1 MNGIGR
7 TTMVLGTAAAAL
19 LALLVLPGIVSP
31 ASAAPV
37 ALAGSNSQQWAYGAQ
52 KWVNVSENFGNATY
66 EAKAFFG
73 WQVVFTATNTSSTT
87 VALEAQRTIVGSYFA
102 DLCAPNCASPTT
114 GHGNLSV
121 VAWEKDAGFANLTSA
136 ASVYENGTAVPAV
149 GLLNASAQ
157 VAGNVTEQLSA
168 SLSSGL
174 LNGST
179 ASALYVS
186 GAGHD
191 TITFAPA
198 LGLVPQNV
206 SGGAT
211 WNASSDFAA
220 SGGWSIDANWSHTSF
235 SGATTSGS
243 FTPSGNLQGNG
254 TIDLRG
260 GDLGLVTLR
269 NGATVPVIALA
280 WSGPFDDVDGVILVP
295 HDFDLFGDGSHA
307 WASASLVGQAAA
319 TANVNIVLDATHHL
333 RVVAAATSF
342 SEDDTSL
349 STEAAPSHG
358 PQAAATTT
366 TGATVLQAQPEPVA
380 QAQGTS
386 GCYVGQCAASAS
398 GAHGLGGLGLALL
411 VGLVVAVV
419 VGSVGVV
426 EYRVWAR
433 RRAERGLA
441 SASTSVRAPL
451 PPPPGAYLGGAAGGP
466 VAPPAPPAPREE
478 PPRSR

>member
-7 TTMVLGTAAAAL
+7 TTAVLGTVAAAL

-52 KWVNVSENFGNATY
+52 KWVNVSGNFGNATY

-73 WQVVFTATNTSSTT
+73 WQVVFTATNTSATT

-102 DLCAPNCASPTT
+102 DLCAPTCSNPTS

-121 VAWEKDAGFANLTSA
+121 VAWEKDAGFANLTTT
-136 ASVYENGTAVPAV
+136 ASVYENGTAVAAV

-157 VAGNVTEQLSA
+157 VAGNVSEQLSVSVA
-168 SLSSGL
+168 SGFF
-174 LNGST
+174 NGST

-186 GAGHD
+186 GAGHHD
-191 TITFAPA
+191 VTFSPA

-206 SGGAT
+206 SSGAQ

-220 SGGWSIDANWSHTSF
+220 NGGWSIVANWSHTSF
-235 SGATTSGS
+235 SGATSSGS
-243 FTPSGNLQGNG
+243 FTPSGSLQGNG
-254 TIDLRG
+254 TIDLSG
-260 GDLGLVTLR
+260 ADLGMVTLR
-269 NGATVPVIALA
+269 NGVTVPAIALVS
-280 WSGPFDDVDGVILVP
+280 SGPFDDVDGVILVP
-295 HDFDLFGDGSHA
+295 HDFDLFGDGAHA
-307 WASASLVGQAAA
+307 WASDALVGQAAS
-319 TANVNIVLDATHHL
+319 TSNVNIVLDATHHL

-349 STEAAPSHG
+349 STQAGASHG
-358 PQAAATTT
+358 PMAASGTS

-380 QAQGTS
+380 QAQGSS
-386 GCYVGQCAASAS
+386 GCYVGACAPSGAS
-398 GAHGLGGLGLALL
+398 GSGLGALGVALL
-411 VGLVVAVV
+411 VGLVIAVV

-441 SASTSVRAPL
+441 STPTEVRAPSS
-451 PPPPGAYLGGAAGGP
+451 PPPGAYLGGASGAP
-466 VAPPAPPAPREE
+466 VPPPPPVQRIE
-478 PPRSR
+478 PPRTP